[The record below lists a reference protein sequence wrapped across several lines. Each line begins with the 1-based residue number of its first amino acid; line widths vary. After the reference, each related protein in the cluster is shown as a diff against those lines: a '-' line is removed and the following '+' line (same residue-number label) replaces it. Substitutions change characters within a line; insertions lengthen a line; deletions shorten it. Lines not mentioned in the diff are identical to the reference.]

1 MDLFWE
7 ALMEI
12 YAAGRFVFG
21 EKPEIKELFY
31 IDCRQEI
38 GKIRSSTSMENGEPQ
53 LQPAQTA
60 T

>member
-1 MDLFWE
+1 
-7 ALMEI
+7 MEI